1 MREQHPPARRPPAAR
16 ADPTRE
22 ASSMTEPSPQHDA
35 EAGQTEPE
43 QPDPQQTDAFDD
55 LDRRPVAEHVAIF
68 EAEHTRLRDE
78 LSTIDQL

>member
-1 MREQHPPARRPPAAR
+1 
-16 ADPTRE
+16 
-22 ASSMTEPSPQHDA
+22 MTESR
-35 EAGQTEPE
+35 
-43 QPDPQQTDAFDD
+43 QPLDTADDRDETAAPFGD